1 MKRRSELP
9 RALPALLLVFFLLP
23 SLAAVAA
30 EERLGPHLFL
40 VRDKPGTPT
49 HFQMIVG
56 AGCVDEAGANCRGLA
71 HYLEHLVLVGRNPEH
86 KEIALRFFPDGSS
99 NGWTSQ
105 RATVYVHS
113 IPGREEGARADL
125 ERLFAFYA
133 ARLKD
138 FSISDADAERER
150 NVVRQEREWRVGSKP
165 IVRLARKLD
174 RLLLPDHPSGQ
185 SVIGTSEDI
194 DAFKLDDARAF
205 HRAWYAIN
213 NVDFVVM
220 ADIDP
225 AVLKDIAERALA
237 GLEPRPLPPRT
248 FAKPPAIVEGRTDI
262 VEQDAS
268 DPAAGGVLQE
278 ADPGR
283 GGRRLRNRCGAHAG
297 NEFSDQS
304 SARQPL
310 RRPRRQGRACGRRA
324 LDLARSY
331 RVEDLIL
338 SIGAEAAQDVA
349 PETVLAAITDY
360 VGNSSPRAC
369 PRRRWRGSRR
379 GSPKAAP
386 PPTRTRGRSTAAWSV
401 GWQAAAAMSSSRAGR
416 SAWLPCRPSKGDCA
430 QGARRAGPH
439 RHRHAR
445 SHGRASVNR
454 PLAALALA
462 TALLAQGAASQ
473 AQTVTRPT
481 TPAGLVFRHI
491 HMPEDHFQ
499 ALFFAWKDGT
509 ATALPG
515 MEALASLGTALIME
529 GPRGL
534 DRSAMIE
541 ELRDL
546 QATATL
552 GATVSASRAISPRR
566 RRNLPPRLA
575 CLRARSPIRP
585 CRRIGSPTWPG
596 TGRPSAGK
604 RMAVPKRWRSGCS
617 RAS

>member
-56 AGCVDEAGANCRGLA
+56 AGCVDEVGANCRGLA

-113 IPGREEGARADL
+113 IPGREEGPRADL
-125 ERLFAFYA
+125 ERLFGFYA

-138 FSISDADAERER
+138 FYISDADAERER
-150 NVVRQEREWRVGSKP
+150 NVVRQERDWRVGSKP

-174 RLLLPDHPSGQ
+174 RLLLPDHPAGQ

-262 VEQDAS
+262 VEQDATIQRPVVFFKKLIRVEEDDAYATGAARTLVMNFLTS
-268 DPAAGGVLQE
+268 RLPGSLYDVVVDKGRLAAG
-278 ADPGR
+278 AP
-283 GGRRLRNRCGAHAG
+283 
-297 NEFSDQS
+297 SIS
-304 SARQPL
+304 
-310 RRPRRQGRACGRRA
+310 
-324 LDLARSY
+324 LARVASKTF
-331 RVEDLIL
+331 VL

-349 PETVLAAITDY
+349 PETVLTAITAY
-360 VGNSSPRAC
+360 VGQLEPASLSAATLARLQTRFAEGRAAADKDPRQVYN
-369 PRRRWRGSRR
+369 RL
-379 GSPKAAP
+379 
-386 PPTRTRGRSTAAWSV
+386 V
-401 GWQAAAAMSSSRAGR
+401 GWLAGR
-416 SAWLPCRPSKGDCA
+416 SRYE
-430 QGARRAGPH
+430 Q
-439 RHRHAR
+439 
-445 SHGRASVNR
+445 
-454 PLAALALA
+454 
-462 TALLAQGAASQ
+462 
-473 AQTVTRPT
+473 
-481 TPAGLVFRHI
+481 
-491 HMPEDHFQ
+491 
-499 ALFFAWKDGT
+499 
-509 ATALPG
+509 
-515 MEALASLGTALIME
+515 LASWPQRVAAVSPEQTAVVLKALSGPGRIVTGTLV
-529 GPRGL
+529 PV
-534 DRSAMIE
+534 D
-541 ELRDL
+541 
-546 QATATL
+546 
-552 GATVSASRAISPRR
+552 
-566 RRNLPPRLA
+566 
-575 CLRARSPIRP
+575 
-585 CRRIGSPTWPG
+585 
-596 TGRPSAGK
+596 GRP
-604 RMAVPKRWRSGCS
+604 
-617 RAS
+617 